1 LEAIVNIE
9 NNSEPSPQ
17 FIWDTINAYQRTAA
31 LRAAVELDL
40 FTLIADG
47 VDAAT
52 DIATRSGASA
62 RGIRILCDYLSVIGF
77 LRKFDNRYQLTT
89 TSSVFLNR
97 KSPACMA
104 SMVEFLNSP
113 KLMAGFANFTETVRR
128 GTTQLDTGGV
138 NEPECSDWVTF
149 AENMTPLMAGACE
162 LVAEEC
168 ARMTGPRM
176 KVLDVAAGH
185 GLFGISVARRIGEA
199 QITAQDWPNV
209 LKIAQRNANSA
220 GVGDRYH
227 LLPGDIFKVDLDG
240 EYDVIL
246 VANLLHH
253 FDQPTCIR
261 LLEKL
266 HQSMAEEGRLI
277 ILEFVP
283 DEDRVTPPIPASF
296 ALMLLGVTPAGDVY
310 SARQLHEFLSAA
322 QFNKPVVVPVPQS
335 PQCLVISEKRTE
347 QSRNRLVTQ
356 NTTKDNAFV

>member
-1 LEAIVNIE
+1 VNVE
-9 NNSEPSPQ
+9 NNSEPNPQ

-31 LRAAVELDL
+31 LRAAIELDL
-40 FTLIADG
+40 FTLIAAG
-47 VDAAT
+47 VDTVT
-52 DIATRSGASA
+52 DIAIRSGASA
-62 RGIRILCDYLSVIGF
+62 RGIRILSDYLSVIGF
-77 LRKFDNRYQLTT
+77 LGKFDSTYQLTT

-97 KSPACMA
+97 TSPACMA

-113 KLMAGFANFTETVRR
+113 KLMAGFVNFTETVRR
-128 GTTQLDTGGV
+128 GTTQLETGGV

-149 AENMTPLMAGACE
+149 AENMTPLMSGACE
-162 LVAEEC
+162 LVSEEC
-168 ARMTGPRM
+168 ARKAGPRM

-185 GLFGISVARRIGEA
+185 GLFGISVAHRIREA

-253 FDQPTCIR
+253 FDQPACIR

-310 SARQLHEFLSAA
+310 SARQLDEFLSAA
-322 QFNKPVVVPVPQS
+322 RFNKPVVVPVPQS

-347 QSRNRLVTQ
+347 RSRDRLATQ
-356 NTTKDNAFV
+356 NTAKDNAFV

>member
-1 LEAIVNIE
+1 MNIG
-9 NNSEPSPQ
+9 NSSEPNPQ
-17 FIWDTINAYQRTAA
+17 FIWDTMNAYQRTAA
-31 LRAAVELDL
+31 LRAAIELDL

-47 VDAAT
+47 ADTAT

-62 RGIRILCDYLSVIGF
+62 RGIRILCDYLSVIGL
-77 LRKFDNRYQLTT
+77 LRKLESTYQLTN

-97 KSPACMA
+97 KSSACMA

-113 KLMAGFANFTETVRR
+113 KLMAGFAKFTETVRR
-128 GTTQLDTGGV
+128 GTTQLETGGV

-149 AENMTPLMAGACE
+149 AENMTPLMTGACE

-168 ARMTGPRM
+168 ARVTGPRM
-176 KVLDVAAGH
+176 RVLDVAAGH

-220 GVGDRYH
+220 GVGDRYR

-253 FDQPTCIR
+253 FDQSACIR

-266 HQSMAEEGRLI
+266 HHSMAEKGRLI

-322 QFNKPVVVPVPQS
+322 RFNKPVLVPVPQS
-335 PQCLVISEKRTE
+335 PQCLVISEKSTR
-347 QSRNRLVTQ
+347 QSRNGLVSQ

>member
-1 LEAIVNIE
+1 MNLE
-9 NNSEPSPQ
+9 NNSEPNPR

-31 LRAAVELDL
+31 LRAAIDLDL

-47 VDAAT
+47 VDTVA
-52 DIATRSGASA
+52 DMVIRSGASA
-62 RGIRILCDYLSVIGF
+62 RGVRILCDYLSVIGF
-77 LRKFDNRYQLTT
+77 LRKFDGTYQLTT

-97 KSPACMA
+97 TSPACMA

-128 GTTQLDTGGV
+128 GTTQLETGGV

-149 AENMTPLMAGACE
+149 AETMTPLMASASE

-168 ARMTGPRM
+168 ARVTGPRM

-185 GLFGISVARRIGEA
+185 GLFGISVARRIREA

-220 GVGDRYH
+220 AVADRYH

-253 FDQPTCIR
+253 FDQPACIQ
-261 LLEKL
+261 LLQKL
-266 HQSMAEEGRLI
+266 HHSMAEKGRLI

-310 SARQLHEFLSAA
+310 SPRQLDEFLSAA
-322 QFNKPVVVPVPQS
+322 RFSRPVVVPVPQS
-335 PQCLVISEKRTE
+335 PQCLVISEKRIE
-347 QSRNRLVTQ
+347 PSRNRLVTE
-356 NTTKDNAFV
+356 NAREGSALV